1 MKLLSY
7 IHVGLFYKIIFPILW
22 RWKKVPQNLNK
33 KFSIDVEEIEEI
45 GFSIRLSY
53 DREVEF

>member
-7 IHVGLFYKIIFPILW
+7 IHVGLFYKIISPILW

-33 KFSIDVEEIEEI
+33 KFSIDVEETEEI
-45 GFSIRLSY
+45 WIFHKIIL
-53 DREVEF
+53 

>member
-33 KFSIDVEEIEEI
+33 KFSIDVEETEEI

>member
-7 IHVGLFYKIIFPILW
+7 IHVGLFYKIIFPFLW

-33 KFSIDVEEIEEI
+33 KFSIDVEETEEI
-45 GFSIRLSY
+45 WIFHKIIL
-53 DREVEF
+53 